1 MKVFTTQFVTELVL
15 LDSGHQPSIQH
26 YKYCSYLL
34 EVKQLLTDM
43 AVNISGM
50 RDTTRVLKI
59 SSNSVTKNP
68 KNFHRY
74 GR

>member
-1 MKVFTTQFVTELVL
+1 ML
-15 LDSGHQPSIQH
+15 LDTGLQPSIQH

-34 EVKQLLTDM
+34 EVKQFLTDM

-50 RDTTRVLKI
+50 RNTTRVLKI
-59 SSNSVTKNP
+59 SSNPVTKNS

>member
-1 MKVFTTQFVTELVL
+1 M
-15 LDSGHQPSIQH
+15 QH

-34 EVKQLLTDM
+34 EVKQLFTDM

-59 SSNSVTKNP
+59 SSNLVTKNS